1 MKRPGYW
8 TLLIGLYGLY
18 FIVYEGE
25 IMGAMLAL
33 AILALAFLLHRE
45 KRPRNAGGGWSR
57 KPAEGKTPTRRS
69 KVKYIP
75 PPEKEKLAMSID
87 EAFAKLPAQM
97 MSRSGSLFY
106 SGRAAFHGTSDLY
119 ILGLNPGGSP
129 VTQADETIARDVAD
143 WRDLPEH
150 WSAYLDES
158 WQGKQPGTHGMQ
170 PRMRHMFDQLG
181 RDLRAVPASNVVFV
195 RSATEAAL
203 AAEKASLLAQCWP
216 VHDAVIRQLR
226 VRTILCLGATS
237 GRWTREVIGADR
249 LIDRFQEENARG
261 WTSEAHVAPDGR
273 AVVTVTHP
281 GRADWRNA
289 AADPTP
295 LVRAVLDR

>member
-1 MKRPGYW
+1 VKRPGCW

-18 FIVYEGE
+18 FIVYEGG
-25 IMGAMLAL
+25 IVGSMLVL
-33 AILALAFLLHRE
+33 AIFAFAFWLHRE
-45 KRPRNAGGGWSR
+45 KRPKNTRGGRSR
-57 KPAEGKTPTRRS
+57 KLLAGKTPARRS
-69 KVKYIP
+69 EINYSP
-75 PPEKEKLAMSID
+75 PPINENLAMSID
-87 EAFAKLPAQM
+87 EAVAKLPAQM

-106 SGRAAFHGTSDLY
+106 SGRAAFHGTHDLY

-129 VTQADETIARDVAD
+129 VRQADETIARDVVD

-203 AAEKASLLAQCWP
+203 AAEVVRQSLKYPAFPIPFYEAL
-216 VHDAVIRQLR
+216 LR
-226 VRTILCLGATS
+226 G
-237 GRWTREVIGADR
+237 
-249 LIDRFQEENARG
+249 ENG
-261 WTSEAHVAPDGR
+261 VGQ
-273 AVVTVTHP
+273 
-281 GRADWRNA
+281 RN
-289 AADPTP
+289 
-295 LVRAVLDR
+295 

>member
-1 MKRPGYW
+1 MKRPGCW

-18 FIVYEGE
+18 FIVHEGG
-25 IMGAMLAL
+25 IVGVMLLL
-33 AILALAFLLHRE
+33 AIFAFAFWLKRE
-45 KRPRNAGGGWSR
+45 KRPRHSGSGRSR
-57 KPAEGKTPTRRS
+57 KLSAGKAPARRS
-69 KVKYIP
+69 KIKYSP
-75 PPEKEKLAMSID
+75 PPEQDKLAMSID
-87 EAFAKLPAQM
+87 EAAAKLPAQM

-106 SGRAAFHGTSDLY
+106 SGRAAFHGASDLY

-129 VTQADETIARDVAD
+129 VTQADETIARDFSD
-143 WRDLPEH
+143 WRELPEH

-158 WQGKQPGTHGMQ
+158 WQGRQPGTHGMQ

-203 AAEKASLLAQCWP
+203 AAEKATLLAQCWP
-216 VHDAVIRQLR
+216 VHDTVIRQLR
-226 VRTILCLGATS
+226 VRTILCLGTTS

-249 LIDRFQEENARG
+249 LIDRFQEKNARG

-281 GRADWRNA
+281 GRADWRNV

>member
-1 MKRPGYW
+1 M
-8 TLLIGLYGLY
+8 LLIGLFGLY
-18 FIVYEGE
+18 FIVYQGG
-25 IMGAMLAL
+25 IAGAMLVL
-33 AILALAFLLHRE
+33 AIFAFAFWLNRE
-45 KRPRNAGGGWSR
+45 KRPKNAKSSQSR
-57 KPAEGKTPTRRS
+57 KLSAGKIPACRSEIKYSPPPTR
-69 KVKYIP
+69 
-75 PPEKEKLAMSID
+75 EKLAMSID
-87 EAFAKLPAQM
+87 EAVAKLPAQM

-106 SGRAAFHGTSDLY
+106 SGRAAFHGTHDLY

-158 WQGKQPGTHGMQ
+158 WQEKQPGTHGMQ

-181 RDLRAVPASNVVFV
+181 LDLRAVPASNVVFV

-203 AAEKASLLAQCWP
+203 AAEKATLLAQCWP

-226 VRTILCLGATS
+226 VRTILCLGTTS

-249 LIDRFQEENARG
+249 LIDRFQEKNARG
-261 WTSEAHVAPDGR
+261 WASEAHVAPDGR